1 MEKIRIIVVD
11 DHPIFRQGVVDTLSI
26 EDDLEIIG
34 EATTGETA
42 LKMISE
48 LLPDIAI
55 LDINLPDMN
64 GQQIA
69 KQIIDDKLPIKIILL
84 TAYDQAEQVIH
95 AANIGAN
102 AYCSKDIFPEK
113 LIEIIHAIMDG
124 NFFFNN
130 EVMTHD
136 QRDIWITQTMGQA
149 VGQGVF
155 EHMTFQPLS
164 KREMQVLQCVTTGHS
179 NKEIAQELNISH
191 QTVKNHVTAILRKLD
206 VDDRTQAAVF
216 AIRQGWVNLNQ
227 AKENLE

>member
-1 MEKIRIIVVD
+1 MKKIRVIVVD

-26 EDDLEIIG
+26 EEELDIIG
-34 EATTGETA
+34 EATTGEVA
-42 LKMISE
+42 LAMINKE
-48 LLPDIAI
+48 LPDVAI

-69 KQIIDDKLPIKIILL
+69 KQIKDSKLPVKVILL

-95 AANIGAN
+95 AANIGAD
-102 AYCSKDIFPEK
+102 AYCSKDIFPQK
-113 LIEIIHAIMDG
+113 LIEIIHTILKG
-124 NFFFNN
+124 NYFFNN
-130 EVMTHD
+130 KVMT
-136 QRDIWITQTMGQA
+136 QEQLNMWISQTMDKAAGYGA
-149 VGQGVF
+149 Y
-155 EHMTFQPLS
+155 EHLTFQPLS

-227 AKENLE
+227 VTEDPE

>member
-1 MEKIRIIVVD
+1 MDKIRIIVVD

-42 LKMISE
+42 LAMIRE
-48 LLPDIAI
+48 TIPDIAI

-69 KQIIDDKLPIKIILL
+69 KHIIDSKLPIRIILL

-113 LIEIIHAIMDG
+113 LIEIIHAIMEK
-124 NFFFNN
+124 NYFFNN
-130 EVMTHD
+130 EVLTEE
-136 QRDIWITQTMGQA
+136 QLNLWISQA
-149 VGQGVF
+149 MDNAAGQGVY
-155 EHMTFQPLS
+155 EHLTFQPLS
-164 KREMQVLQCVTTGHS
+164 KREMQVLQCVTSGNS

-227 AKENLE
+227 VTEDLE

>member
-1 MEKIRIIVVD
+1 MDKIRIIVVD

-42 LKMISE
+42 LAMISE
-48 LLPDIAI
+48 AIPDIAI

-69 KQIIDDKLPIKIILL
+69 KQIIDSKLPIKIILL

-113 LIEIIHAIMDG
+113 LIEIVHTIMDDK
-124 NFFFNN
+124 FFFNN
-130 EVMTHD
+130 EILTQEQLD
-136 QRDIWITQTMGQA
+136 LWISQA
-149 VGQGVF
+149 MDSAAGQGVS
-155 EHMTFQPLS
+155 EHLTFQPLS
-164 KREMQVLQCVTTGHS
+164 KREMQVLQCVTSGKS
-179 NKEIAQELNISH
+179 NKEIAQDLNISH

-227 AKENLE
+227 VTEDLE